1 MVNEGF
7 VKGAEYLVVL
17 PNFCCLWVAKLE
29 IRFDR
34 LCQRWTPNR
43 RNNFRALDVA
53 LGSDHGHET
62 TNQSNGDPN
71 TPDSDDRA
79 SALAICRV
87 EIFIP
92 SKKREQDDRS

>member
-1 MVNEGF
+1 MV
-7 VKGAEYLVVL
+7 
-17 PNFCCLWVAKLE
+17 
-29 IRFDR
+29 
-34 LCQRWTPNR
+34 
-43 RNNFRALDVA
+43 

-62 TNQSNGDPN
+62 TNQTNGDPN

-92 SKKREQDDRS
+92 SKKREEEDRSCGENRPEGKNIEVHKLRCGLRDYEDGV